1 MKAIVLAV
9 LLAACLIPLAA
20 MPAAAAPAQL
30 YNKSVVIAWSESI
43 QERNEAGQVLNT
55 SLSRERIA
63 YISSAG
69 RVFVRATQSSRYA
82 QKKNELAPGAAPGTL
97 AFQGNSLVGTA
108 VFAGFARR
116 ITVTFDGSFSS
127 CSASVVYGKAGGP
140 QKWKSLDGKQ
150 TMEVQSISASSASCS
165 IREGNL
171 VAN

>member
-1 MKAIVLAV
+1 MGAIAVVVLSS
-9 LLAACLIPLAA
+9 LLFSIPA
-20 MPAAAAPAQL
+20 MAAPSQL
-30 YNKSVVIAWSESI
+30 HNKSVVIAWSESI
-43 QERNEAGQVLNT
+43 QEKNEAGQLLNT
-55 SLSRERIA
+55 SLTRERIA
-63 YISSAG
+63 YVSSVG
-69 RVFVRATQSSRYA
+69 RVFVRASQSSRSA
-82 QKKNELAPGAAPGTL
+82 EKRNEFAPGAPAGTL

-116 ITVTFDGSFSS
+116 ITVTFDAGFSS

-150 TMEVQSISASSASCS
+150 TLEVQSISVGSASCS

>member
-9 LLAACLIPLAA
+9 LLSPLAA
-20 MPAAAAPAQL
+20 IPAAAAPAQL

-43 QERNEAGQVLNT
+43 QEKNEAGQMLNT
-55 SLSRERIA
+55 SLSRERTV
-63 YISSAG
+63 YVSSAG

-82 QKKNELAPGAAPGTL
+82 EKKNEMAPGAGGGTL

-116 ITVTFDGSFSS
+116 ITVTFDAGFSS

-140 QKWKSLDGKQ
+140 QTWKSIDGKQ
-150 TMEVQSISASSASCS
+150 TMTVQSFSASSANCS

>member
-1 MKAIVLAV
+1 MKMSVAV
-9 LLAACLIPLAA
+9 ATLGLLVS
-20 MPAAAAPAQL
+20 MPAAAAPTPL
-30 YNKSVVIAWSESI
+30 YNKSVVITWAESI
-43 QERNEAGQVLNT
+43 QEKDEVGQVLNT

-69 RVFVRATQSSRYA
+69 RVFIRASQSSRAA
-82 QKKNELAPGAAPGTL
+82 QKKNEIAPGADAGAL
-97 AFQGNSLVGTA
+97 AFRGNSLVGTS

-116 ITVTFDGSFSS
+116 ITVNFDASFST

-140 QKWKSLDGKQ
+140 QKWKSLDGKR
-150 TMEVQSISASSASCS
+150 TLEVQSISVSGASCS

>member
-1 MKAIVLAV
+1 MAV
-9 LLAACLIPLAA
+9 LSLLFS

-30 YNKSVVIAWSESI
+30 YNKSVVITWSESV
-43 QERNEAGQVLNT
+43 QEKNEAGQLLNT

-63 YISSAG
+63 YVSSAG
-69 RVFVRATQSSRYA
+69 RVFVRSTQSTRSGA
-82 QKKNELAPGAAPGTL
+82 QKRNELAPGSGTGTL

-116 ITVTFDGSFSS
+116 ITVTFDAGFSS
-127 CSASVVYGKAGGP
+127 CTASVVYGKAGGP
-140 QKWKSLDGKQ
+140 QKWTSLVGKQ
-150 TMEVQSISASSASCS
+150 TLEVQSISVGSANCS